1 MDTKKSKT
9 THGGKRSGSGRK
21 PGSKNKIT
29 LALKEFAGQYAEEAV
44 LTLVDVMRDTD
55 APHQVRVM
63 AADKLLDRG
72 HGKPTQFLDTTIE
85 SKGVDTEELTRRYIK
100 LMERSCQRQIE
111 TANERRDMIG
121 DARTD
126 QLIEEANKRLERIK
140 QEASQ

>member
-1 MDTKKSKT
+1 MTDSNKSK
-9 THGGKRSGSGRK
+9 HGGRRPGSGRK
-21 PGSKNKIT
+21 PGAKNKVTI
-29 LALKEFAGQYAEEAV
+29 ALRDVASQYTGEAID
-44 LTLVDVMRDTD
+44 TLVSVMRDTD

-111 TANERRDMIG
+111 TANERRDVLG
-121 DARTD
+121 DEHAD
-126 QLIEEANKRLERIK
+126 QSIKDAHKRLERIK